1 MPNFLKDELT
11 DDYGIADVRIS
22 GKDRYETSI
31 QVAKLLIEDY
41 NYKNEIILA
50 NGINAAD
57 AISASPLAIQEKYP
71 IVLTNGRT
79 IENTV
84 LNKLEDFN
92 TKDAVIVGGSGS
104 VSNKILDNT
113 NITLEE
119 RISGKDR
126 YETSVKVAE
135 ELNNINNIVL
145 ASGVNY
151 IDALTASSLAG
162 SKSAPVLLVD
172 GRTINYSTEKY
183 IKDIK
188 NNILEIF
195 VVGGTGSVNSDLAK
209 EMLNLTK

>member
-1 MPNFLKDELT
+1 MPNSLKDELT

-145 ASGVNY
+145 ASG
-151 IDALTASSLAG
+151 LT
-162 SKSAPVLLVD
+162 
-172 GRTINYSTEKY
+172 
-183 IKDIK
+183 
-188 NNILEIF
+188 IL
-195 VVGGTGSVNSDLAK
+195 TL
-209 EMLNLTK
+209 